1 MTQLIVKSNFLIS
14 ALEPGQIVQ
23 LPSITRLAAAAAAGQ
38 VVAAP
43 VVHEMLHPDMHSISV
58 HAPEALTGQTALD
71 L

>member
-1 MTQLIVKSNFLIS
+1 MKSNFLIS

-38 VVAAP
+38 VVAP